1 MNATPTS
8 LSTSTP
14 AATGR
19 AVNIALW
26 ILQGLLAVFFLAA
39 AAGPKL
45 FGEATAVAM
54 FDEIGLGQW
63 FRYLVG
69 GLEAVGAVGL
79 VVPRLA
85 RPAAL
90 LLAAV
95 MAGAVFTSFVILDSG
110 WLTLSPTILL
120 ALLCLV
126 AWGRRPANT
135 RRSRPGARS
144 RRDSVG

>member
-1 MNATPTS
+1 MSERVLTTAPQTD
-8 LSTSTP
+8 L
-14 AATGR
+14 GR
-19 AVNIALW
+19 RRSIALW
-26 ILQGLLAVFFLAA
+26 VLQALLAAFFLGA

-45 FGEATAVAM
+45 LGEATAVAM